1 MWATGLVAAGAG
13 AAEVASALSV
23 GAFATVGAETVGALR
38 LVVAAIVLGVV
49 FQPRLRRRPAE
60 EWVAIIGFG
69 IAMAGTS
76 LALHAAIA
84 RVPLGIAVTI
94 QFLGPCVVAL
104 AASRRL
110 VEVLCAVMALAGVVV
125 IAGPGGAFDAAGFA
139 LALLAAAFLALYTV
153 LAEKVGKSAAATAD
167 LSLAVGVAALVALP
181 FVGGGMARM
190 TPGALGLIA
199 VSAVLGVV
207 VPYSAD
213 TLAARLSSARV
224 IGTLFSL
231 DPVMGLAMGWLILR
245 QAVSPLAVTGV
256 LVVVCAGGLLVWSGG
271 QASSRRV
278 GRATAGWPRIRR
290 GAR

>member
-1 MWATGLVAAGAG
+1 LVGVGAG

-49 FQPRLRRRPAE
+49 FRPRPRRRPAD
-60 EWVAIIGFG
+60 EWLAIIGFG

-84 RVPLGIAVTI
+84 RIPLGIAVTI

-104 AASRRL
+104 AASRRAL
-110 VEVLCAVMALAGVVV
+110 EAMCAVMALAGVVV
-125 IAGPGGAFDAAGFA
+125 IAGPGGGFDAAGFA
-139 LALLAAAFLALYTV
+139 LALAAAAFLALYTV
-153 LAEKVGKSAAATAD
+153 LAEKVGKSKAAMPD
-167 LSLAVGVAALVALP
+167 LSLAVAVAALAALP
-181 FVGGGMARM
+181 FAGTGMARM
-190 TPGALGLIA
+190 TPGAFGLIA
-199 VSAVLGVV
+199 MSAVLGVV

-213 TLAARLSSARV
+213 TLAARISSARV

-245 QAVSPLAVTGV
+245 QAVSPLAIAGV
-256 LVVVCAGGLLVWSGG
+256 VIVACAGGLLVWSGG
-271 QASSRRV
+271 RPPRRQVSTSR
-278 GRATAGWPRIRR
+278 G
-290 GAR
+290 